1 MEGFGIGLVALTIIA
16 LALWFFAIADIV
28 KGSLAGDTNRILW
41 LLIVIFFPILGALLY
56 LFIGKKPHRS

>member
-28 KGSLAGDTNRILW
+28 KGSLARDTNRILW

-56 LFIGKKPHRS
+56 LFIGRKPQRS